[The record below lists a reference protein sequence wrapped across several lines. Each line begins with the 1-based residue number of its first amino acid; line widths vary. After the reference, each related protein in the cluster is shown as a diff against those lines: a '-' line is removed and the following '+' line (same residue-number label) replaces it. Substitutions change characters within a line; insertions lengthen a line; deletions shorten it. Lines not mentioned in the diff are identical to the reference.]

1 MKIAERINNDLIHD
15 FEWNR
20 KELFSDDD
28 LLFEVKMWILEN
40 IYLSCGLCKSK
51 AILNECFIILPK
63 GVFIIITFM

>member
-28 LLFEVKMWILEN
+28 LLFEVKIWIHEN

-51 AILNECFIILPK
+51 SIWNE
-63 GVFIIITFM
+63 